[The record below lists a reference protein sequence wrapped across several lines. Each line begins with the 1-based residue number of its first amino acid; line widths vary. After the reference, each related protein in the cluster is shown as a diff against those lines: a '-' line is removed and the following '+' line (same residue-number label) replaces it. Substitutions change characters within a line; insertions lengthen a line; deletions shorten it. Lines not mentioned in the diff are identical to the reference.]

1 MGNKLV
7 HPDIECPIC
16 LESNK
21 NMIRLNC
28 SHSFD
33 TYCIQKHLITDYHN
47 DNHPRCPYCRCS
59 LYNELRKIFKKWN
72 IIDYSINDIYVKNAL
87 DLKMIYN
94 KIKITDLQYNH
105 INKGKIIIPL
115 YNNTYIP
122 IFFIQENINI
132 NHYSK
137 SNINIIKN
145 NFETMDFSNGCIL
158 DCFFHGNHYKKFL
171 HDTIIKNKRVNKLF
185 MKNYN
190 ESIMDIY
197 TISDIYISFYV
208 RDINNIL
215 CITDDNISNS
225 LQIRDQK
232 CSILYRTYFLI
243 YEKKF
248 HIINEA
254 YRINYI

>member
-94 KIKITDLQYNH
+94 RIKITDLQYNN

-158 DCFFHGNHYKKFL
+158 DCFFHGNHYKKYL
-171 HDTIIKNKRVNKLF
+171 HDTIIKNKKVNKLF